1 MTRRDWR
8 RRSSSPSTPGCPARR
23 LWALR
28 RLLRLSPDV
37 AADPP
42 EPKPGC
48 GRVLS
53 APGART
59 PPCRAAHVHPH
70 RHPPD
75 RPPRLTLSAP
85 AHPEPPP
92 ARSAAA
98 ADAFS
103 TRAPGAPTRPIGR
116 RGRRFENPRPRS
128 PHPPDRPRRL
138 TLSAPAHPEPPPARS
153 ASCQDACVFDVL
165 ANSLAGSL
173 VRLER
178 LEQWHAEDLRAA
190 CADPRVSQWL
200 PVPLHEP
207 RWFDWWLADGLAARA
222 ERREVAFATVRR
234 ADGLAVGST
243 RFFELRER
251 DRSVEIGWTWLS
263 PAAWGTGANVEAKL
277 LMLGRAFDEAGCIRV
292 ELKTDARNERS
303 RAAMTALPAQF
314 EGIHRQHRV
323 LLDDSY
329 RDSAWYS
336 VIDREWPDVRANL
349 ERRLLAARA
358 A

>member
-1 MTRRDWR
+1 
-8 RRSSSPSTPGCPARR
+8 
-23 LWALR
+23 
-28 RLLRLSPDV
+28 
-37 AADPP
+37 
-42 EPKPGC
+42 
-48 GRVLS
+48 
-53 APGART
+53 
-59 PPCRAAHVHPH
+59 
-70 RHPPD
+70 
-75 RPPRLTLSAP
+75 
-85 AHPEPPP
+85 
-92 ARSAAA
+92 
-98 ADAFS
+98 
-103 TRAPGAPTRPIGR
+103 
-116 RGRRFENPRPRS
+116 
-128 PHPPDRPRRL
+128 
-138 TLSAPAHPEPPPARS
+138 
-153 ASCQDACVFDVL
+153 VFDVL